1 MKNSELEIRKGTAKI
16 FNRTDPTGISF
27 KNAVKSSNYDPLRF
41 THLQSESPKISGQH
55 NIGVHPIRFSENPPY
70 SKDAKYSINH
80 QETNYIDQNN
90 NRTSQNADM
99 NNRESEKLNTRC
111 SELINENQKL
121 KKDNAILKSELAT
134 KASAISGFTKKIHE
148 LTQEKSNLKFDSDNL
163 ISNIVKLKA
172 LHQADEQMILEL
184 KANINGVESELSMLK
199 AAYARKTIG
208 IKHEINKIANE
219 FNIILSSKCN
229 KMDEIFH
236 KKEDDF
242 QHIKNLL
249 MDKFKKFEKSFVD
262 SQNDLFGSFLIS
274 DEGLIDNSNNQKND
288 ENAHNNEERTKKEH
302 ELFDQL
308 KDIKT
313 KIHSIE
319 EVLQTRS
326 DLNEPKKKELRI
338 MMQFLDNEKNEVLQN
353 VKGN

>member
-1 MKNSELEIRKGTAKI
+1 MKNSELEIRKGTAQI
-16 FNRTDPTGISF
+16 FNRTDPGISF

-41 THLQSESPKISGQH
+41 THLQSESPTIPGQH
-55 NIGVHPIRFSENPPY
+55 NIAVHPVRFSEKPPY
-70 SKDAKYSINH
+70 SKDAKYSTNH
-80 QETNYIDQNN
+80 QETNYSDHN
-90 NRTSQNADM
+90 NRTSSQNADM
-99 NNRESEKLNTRC
+99 NNREIEKLNSRC

-134 KASAISGFTKKIHE
+134 KASDISGYTKKIRE
-148 LTQEKSNLKFDSDNL
+148 LTQEKSNLKLDGDNL
-163 ISNIVKLKA
+163 ISNINKLKA
-172 LHQADEQMILEL
+172 LHQTDEEMILEL
-184 KANINGVESELSMLK
+184 KENINAAESELSMLK
-199 AAYARKTIG
+199 AAYVRKTIG

-229 KMDEIFH
+229 KMDEILH
-236 KKEDDF
+236 RKEDDF
-242 QHIKNLL
+242 QHIKNIL

-262 SQNDLFGSFLIS
+262 SQNDLFGSIVIS

-288 ENAHNNEERTKKEH
+288 EDYNTEERTKKEY

-319 EVLQTRS
+319 EVLQGRS
-326 DLNEPKKKELRI
+326 DLNESKKKELRI

-353 VKGN
+353 VKSN